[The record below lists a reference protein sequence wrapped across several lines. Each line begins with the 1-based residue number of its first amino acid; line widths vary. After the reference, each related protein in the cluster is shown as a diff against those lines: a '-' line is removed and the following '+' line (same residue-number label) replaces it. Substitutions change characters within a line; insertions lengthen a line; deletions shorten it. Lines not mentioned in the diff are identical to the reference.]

1 MRLSGQP
8 FCKRLVDHRI
18 EPALVVDH
26 AADDVAEMSGF
37 RRQIFVAL
45 DLAAD
50 PVAFELRQDLI
61 ERRSPA
67 RSIW

>member
-18 EPALVVDH
+18 EPALLGDH
-26 AADDVAEMSGF
+26 AADDVAEERGL
-37 RRQIFVAL
+37 RRQVFVAL

-50 PVAFELRQDLI
+50 PVALEFRQASL
-61 ERRSPA
+61 SGVAA
-67 RSIW
+67 RSI